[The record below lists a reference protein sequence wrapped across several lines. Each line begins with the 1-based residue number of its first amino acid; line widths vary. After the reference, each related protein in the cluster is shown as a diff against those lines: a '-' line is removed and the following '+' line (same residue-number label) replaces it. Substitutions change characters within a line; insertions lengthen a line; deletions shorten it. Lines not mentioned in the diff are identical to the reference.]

1 MALDESQ
8 NNNAVLLS
16 RHLTAANDVVSVH
29 SSGAQMSNMLFE
41 PIALNDVL
49 VEPLLQI
56 LSGEVIVAGACSMV
70 LGVRSVW
77 Q

>member
-1 MALDESQ
+1 
-8 NNNAVLLS
+8 
-16 RHLTAANDVVSVH
+16 
-29 SSGAQMSNMLFE
+29 MSNMLFE

-49 VEPLLQI
+49 VEPLLQL

-77 Q
+77 QYNQRAGVELNVEPMHHAD